1 MTRGTQTRERS
12 YLPDWLYAAS
22 LVVCLA
28 AVPTFS
34 QAQFGP
40 DAAQVALLDGRVSL
54 ERAGELWVLE
64 AGQTV
69 RGGQVIVTG
78 PDGYAQLQLFDHSIL
93 EVFPNSRLVFRA
105 NRFNVRELL
114 ELFLGRVRLQ
124 IQRLTDGDS
133 PYRVTTPTAVISIRG
148 TILDV
153 DVGPGQE
160 TVVQVETGSVGV
172 RHRLLAGKEVVVES
186 GQSIQ
191 VLPNVPLAAVKGTT
205 PLVIAGKVL
214 RVAGDTLGR
223 IQQTTGRSRG
233 STSGSSSPG
242 SSAPSGGGSP
252 PAASGSDSGSNET
265 APAPGRDDT
274 NAPPGDVI
282 TP

>member
-1 MTRGTQTRERS
+1 MTRRRQTRERS
-12 YLPDWLYAAS
+12 YLPAWLCAAS

-28 AVPTFS
+28 AVPTAS

-40 DAAQVALLDGRVSL
+40 DAAQVVLLDGRVSL
-54 ERAGELWVLE
+54 ERTGELWVLE
-64 AGQTV
+64 AGQMV

-78 PDGYAQLQLFDHSIL
+78 PDGYAQLQLFDHSVL

-105 NRFNVRELL
+105 NRFNLRELL

-223 IQQTTGRSRG
+223 IHQTTGRS
-233 STSGSSSPG
+233 SGSPKG
-242 SSAPSGGGSP
+242 SAPSPSAGGSP

-265 APAPGRDDT
+265 APPPGRDDT
-274 NAPPGDVI
+274 SAPPGDVV

>member
-1 MTRGTQTRERS
+1 MTRGTPTRERS
-12 YLPDWLYAAS
+12 YTPAWLCAAS
-22 LVVCLA
+22 LIVWLA
-28 AVPTFS
+28 AVPTPS
-34 QAQFGP
+34 PAQFGP
-40 DAAQVALLDGRVSL
+40 DAAQVVLLEGRVSL
-54 ERAGELWVLE
+54 ERAGELWILE
-64 AGQTV
+64 AGATV

-105 NRFNVRELL
+105 NRFNLRELL
-114 ELFLGRVRLQ
+114 EVFLGRVRLQ

-148 TILDV
+148 TVLDV
-153 DVGPGQE
+153 DVGPGAE

-172 RHRLLAGKEVVVES
+172 RHRLLPGREVVVES

-191 VLPNVPLAAVKGTT
+191 VLPNIPLAAVQKTT

-214 RVAGDTLGR
+214 RVAGDTLAR
-223 IQQTTGRSRG
+223 IQQTTGRSGDTPRG
-233 STSGSSSPG
+233 ASSP
-242 SSAPSGGGSP
+242 APSGGGSP

-265 APAPGRDDT
+265 APAPGRDGT
-274 NAPPGDVI
+274 SAPPGDV
-282 TP
+282 TPP